1 MRRTKV
7 LAAAHQGY
15 RHGEARGPSQS
26 GDLAAGLDR
35 GSDLARM
42 LAEPSDCLLE
52 VLTQQ
57 SQSPEARRA
66 AGAIGARREH
76 LLRLLDQL
84 EDDLAEPEEGLA
96 RRARGRRLLAD
107 SAQVQAG
114 RLECVHTAVER
125 G

>member
-66 AGAIGARREH
+66 AGAIGAR
-76 LLRLLDQL
+76 
-84 EDDLAEPEEGLA
+84 
-96 RRARGRRLLAD
+96 GRRLLAD